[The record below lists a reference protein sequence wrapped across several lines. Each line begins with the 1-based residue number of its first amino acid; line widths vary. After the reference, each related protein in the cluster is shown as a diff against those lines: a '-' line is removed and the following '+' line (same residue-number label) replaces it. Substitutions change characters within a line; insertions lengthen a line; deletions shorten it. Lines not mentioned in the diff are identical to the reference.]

1 MELDPQLQKALDKL
15 AKGGSKIGEPTTLG
29 EQLVIPVNGVLLTP
43 EKIFATAQINPQP
56 KPKP

>member
-15 AKGGSKIGEPTTLG
+15 AKGGMKIGEPTNLG
-29 EQLVIPVNGVLLTP
+29 GELVIPVNGVLLTP
-43 EKIFATAQINPQP
+43 EKIFATAQIDPHP

>member
-15 AKGGSKIGEPTTLG
+15 AKGGMKIGEPTSLDG
-29 EQLVIPVNGVLLTP
+29 ELFITVDGVLLTP
-43 EKIFATAQINPQP
+43 EKIFATAQIDPHP

>member
-15 AKGGSKIGEPTTLG
+15 AKGGKKIGEPTMLG
-29 EQLVIPVNGVLLTP
+29 DEMVIPINGVLLTP
-43 EKIFATAQINPQP
+43 AKIFAAAQIDPHA